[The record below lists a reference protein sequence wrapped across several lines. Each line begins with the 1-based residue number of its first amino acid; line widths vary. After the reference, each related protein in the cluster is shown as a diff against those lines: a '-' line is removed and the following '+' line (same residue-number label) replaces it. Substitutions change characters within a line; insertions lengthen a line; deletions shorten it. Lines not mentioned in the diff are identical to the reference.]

1 MTQANFS
8 DETETITEITK
19 IDMVTD
25 KPGVITKVTTT
36 ETPTDQFQDIKDQVV
51 TILSEMPTYVSNFFA
66 EYQKPIVTIGLIL
79 AGGITIKVTLG
90 VLDALNDVPLAAPTF
105 ELIGIGYTGWFVYRY
120 MLKASNRQ
128 ELLAEIESLKE
139 QVVGKDS

>member
-25 KPGVITKVTTT
+25 KPGVITTVTTT

-51 TILSEMPTYVSNFFA
+51 TILSELPTYVSNFFA
-66 EYQKPIVTIGLIL
+66 EYQKPIVTVGLIL

-90 VLDALNDVPLAAPTF
+90 VLDALNDVPLAAPIF

>member
-25 KPGVITKVTTT
+25 KPGVITTVTTT

-90 VLDALNDVPLAAPTF
+90 VLDALNDVPLAAPIF

>member
-25 KPGVITKVTTT
+25 KPGVITTVRTT

-51 TILSEMPTYVSNFFA
+51 TILSELPTYVSNFLA

>member
-25 KPGVITKVTTT
+25 KPGVITTVTTT

-51 TILSEMPTYVSNFFA
+51 TILSELPTYVSIFFA